1 VALSGGKPV
10 AEADCVVKS
19 PGDDKGERTKTTADG
34 QVPGRF
40 DKPGRYG
47 VWVRTV
53 DLSPG
58 SVAGTAYDKTH
69 IYATLVVDFPV
80 R

>member
-1 VALSGGKPV
+1 
-10 AEADCVVKS
+10 
-19 PGDDKGERTKTTADG
+19 
-34 QVPGRF
+34 VPGRF

-47 VWVRTV
+47 VWVKVV

-58 SVAGTAYDKTH
+58 DLQGTPYDKTH
-69 IYATLVVDFPV
+69 IYATLVVDFPG